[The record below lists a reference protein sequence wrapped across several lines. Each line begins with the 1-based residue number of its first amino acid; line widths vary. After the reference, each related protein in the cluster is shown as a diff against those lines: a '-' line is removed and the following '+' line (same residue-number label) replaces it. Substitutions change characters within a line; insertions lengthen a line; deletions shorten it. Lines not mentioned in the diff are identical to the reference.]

1 MLATVEK
8 VLFLK
13 QIPLFSRIPG
23 EELAR
28 VARIAYEI
36 SFAAGEEL
44 IVEGD
49 IGDAAY
55 LIVSG
60 AVAVMAGGNE
70 VASLGQGQFVG
81 EMAILDSEPRSASV
95 IATEDVRAL
104 KIERE
109 DFTDLLA
116 ERAEIAIGIIRIISW
131 RLRGELRKHSAL
143 VG

>member
-1 MLATVEK
+1 
-8 VLFLK
+8 
-13 QIPLFSRIPG
+13 
-23 EELAR
+23 
-28 VARIAYEI
+28 
-36 SFAAGEEL
+36 
-44 IVEGD
+44 
-49 IGDAAY
+49 
-55 LIVSG
+55 
-60 AVAVMAGGNE
+60 MAGGNE